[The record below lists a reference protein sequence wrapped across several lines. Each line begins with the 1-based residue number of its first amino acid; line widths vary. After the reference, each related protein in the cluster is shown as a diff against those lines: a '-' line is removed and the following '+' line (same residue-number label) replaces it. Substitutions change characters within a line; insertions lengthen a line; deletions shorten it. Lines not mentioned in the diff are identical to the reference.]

1 MVVWMEDQRAE
12 GRGYRGMPE
21 TLGSDGYI
29 HLNCDGF
36 IGIYIC
42 QNLANYIKLLSLAVN
57 FTSGKLFRRGKNIHV
72 LFSNHQPLFTNQNS
86 CL

>member
-21 TLGSDGYI
+21 TLGGDGYI

-36 IGIYIC
+36 TGIHTP
-42 QNLANYIKLLSLAVN
+42 KLS
-57 FTSGKLFRRGKNIHV
+57 KLY
-72 LFSNHQPLFTNQNS
+72 
-86 CL
+86 